1 MRIGEFEA
9 GLNGIKLNMTHNED
23 IVSLLGKHLQQIR
36 KEKKLT
42 LEQLAQK
49 SGVSRSM
56 LSQIERGQAN
66 PTFGTLWNL
75 SRALGLDMSELVEE
89 FESNGSGQNKI
100 EHVTAENIPRITNT
114 QSGCALAILG
124 PPDLVGQYEWYELT
138 IQPNGALI
146 SQPHSQGCREHLT
159 ILSGEAEIKSGGQTL
174 GASTGSTVR
183 YPADV
188 PHSIKCV
195 GESPLSALLIVMG

>member
-1 MRIGEFEA
+1 MATPNKNDNSE
-9 GLNGIKLNMTHNED
+9 

-36 KEKKLT
+36 KDKKLT
-42 LEQLAQK
+42 LEQLSQK

-89 FESNGSGQNKI
+89 FESSGPGSSKI
-100 EHVTAENIPRITNT
+100 EVLPAADTPRISNS
-114 QSGCALAILG
+114 QNGCTLSILG
-124 PPDLVGQYEWYELT
+124 PHDQVGHFEWYDLEIRPGGVLD
-138 IQPNGALI
+138 

-159 ILSGEAEIKSGGQTL
+159 ILTGTAQVTSGDQTTVL
-174 GASTGSTVR
+174 NQGDTGR
-183 YPADV
+183 YKADV
-188 PHSIKCV
+188 THSISCK
-195 GESPLSALLIVMG
+195 GDEPLKAILVVIGL

>member
-1 MRIGEFEA
+1 MKDNSE
-9 GLNGIKLNMTHNED
+9 

-36 KEKKLT
+36 KEKKFT

-89 FESNGSGQNKI
+89 FESNGAGSGKI
-100 EHVTAENIPRITNT
+100 ELLLAADTPRISNT
-114 QSGCALAILG
+114 QNGCTLSILG
-124 PPDLVGQYEWYELT
+124 PHNQVGQFEWYELD
-138 IQPNGALI
+138 IAPGGILS
-146 SQPHSQGCREHLT
+146 SQPHSQGCHEHLT
-159 ILSGEAEIKSGGQTL
+159 ILEGTAEVTSGDQSIKLKEGDT
-174 GASTGSTVR
+174 AR
-183 YPADV
+183 YKADV
-188 PHSIKCV
+188 PHAIRCAGKSTLK
-195 GESPLSALLIVMG
+195 ALLVVMG

>member
-1 MRIGEFEA
+1 MKDNSE
-9 GLNGIKLNMTHNED
+9 

-42 LEQLAQK
+42 LEQLSQK

-89 FESNGSGQNKI
+89 FESSGPISGKI
-100 EHVTAENIPRITNT
+100 DVLLAADTPRISNT
-114 QSGCALAILG
+114 QNGCTLAILG
-124 PPDLVGQYEWYELT
+124 PHDQVGQFEWYELQ
-138 IQPNGALI
+138 IEPDGILD
-146 SQPHSQGCREHLT
+146 SQPHTQGTREHLT
-159 ILSGEAEIKSGGQTL
+159 VLQGAAEVTSGDQTIQL
-174 GASTGSTVR
+174 NVGDTGR
-183 YPADV
+183 YKADV
-188 PHSIKCV
+188 PHAIRCAGKV
-195 GESPLSALLIVMG
+195 ALKALLVVMG

>member
-1 MRIGEFEA
+1 MS
-9 GLNGIKLNMTHNED
+9 NNDD

-89 FESNGSGQNKI
+89 FESNGSAQPKI
-100 EHVTAENIPRITNT
+100 EHVTAENTPRITNV
-114 QSGCALAILG
+114 QKGCKLALLG
-124 PPDLVGQYEWYELT
+124 PPDLVGQFEWYE
-138 IQPNGALI
+138 ISIEPNGSLD
-146 SQPHSQGCREHLT
+146 SQPHTQGCREHLT
-159 ILSGEAEIKSGGQTL
+159 VLSGEAEVTSGERL
-174 GASTGSTVR
+174 LKLSTGDTAR
-183 YPADV
+183 YQADV
-188 PHSIKCV
+188 HHAIKCI
-195 GESPLSALLIVMG
+195 GQETLSALLIVMG

>member
-1 MRIGEFEA
+1 
-9 GLNGIKLNMTHNED
+9 MTQNED

-89 FESNGSGQNKI
+89 FESNGSEQSKI
-100 EHVTAENIPRITNT
+100 EHVTAENTPRITST
-114 QSGCALAILG
+114 QSGYTLTILG

-138 IQPNGALI
+138 IQPGGALI

-159 ILSGEAEIKSGGQTL
+159 ILSGEAEIKSGDQAQRVKSGDT
-174 GASTGSTVR
+174 TR
-183 YPADV
+183 YPADIL
-188 PHSIKCV
+188 HSISCIGDDHV
-195 GESPLSALLIVMG
+195 SALLIVMG

>member
-1 MRIGEFEA
+1 MNNNAE
-9 GLNGIKLNMTHNED
+9 
-23 IVSLLGKHLQQIR
+23 IVTLLGKHLQQIR

-89 FESNGSGQNKI
+89 FESNGAGSGKI
-100 EHVTAENIPRITNT
+100 ELLLAADTPRISNA
-114 QSGCALAILG
+114 QNGCTLSILG
-124 PPDLVGQYEWYELT
+124 PHDQVGQFEWYELEIT
-138 IQPNGALI
+138 PGGILS
-146 SQPHSQGCREHLT
+146 SQPHSQGCKEHLT
-159 ILSGEAEIKSGGQTL
+159 ILEGAAEVTSGDQSILLSKGD
-174 GASTGSTVR
+174 TGR
-183 YPADV
+183 YKADV
-188 PHSIKCV
+188 PHAIRCTGKSTLK
-195 GESPLSALLIVMG
+195 ALLVVMG

>member
-1 MRIGEFEA
+1 
-9 GLNGIKLNMTHNED
+9 MTKNEE

-89 FESNGSGQNKI
+89 FEANGTGQSKI
-100 EHVTAENIPRITNT
+100 EHVTAANTPRITNS
-114 QSGCALAILG
+114 QKGCTLALLG
-124 PPDLVGQYEWYELT
+124 PPDLVGQFEWYQITVSPDGILD
-138 IQPNGALI
+138 
-146 SQPHSQGCREHLT
+146 SQPHTQGCLEHLT
-159 ILSGEAEIKSGGQTL
+159 ILSGRAEVKSGDQSLKLAAGDT
-174 GASTGSTVR
+174 AR
-183 YPADV
+183 YAADV
-188 PHSIKCV
+188 PHSIACV
-195 GESPLSALLIVMG
+195 GDEMLSALLVVMD

>member
-1 MRIGEFEA
+1 MKDNTE
-9 GLNGIKLNMTHNED
+9 

-42 LEQLAQK
+42 LEQLAKK

-89 FESNGSGQNKI
+89 FESSGPISGKI
-100 EHVTAENIPRITNT
+100 DVLLAADTPRITNA
-114 QSGCALAILG
+114 QNGCTLSILG
-124 PPDLVGQYEWYELT
+124 PHDQVEQFEWYELQ
-138 IQPNGALI
+138 IESGGILD
-146 SQPHSQGCREHLT
+146 SQPHTQGTREHLT
-159 ILSGEAEIKSGGQTL
+159 ILQGAAEVTSGDQTIQL
-174 GASTGSTVR
+174 NTGDTGR
-183 YPADV
+183 YKADV
-188 PHSIKCV
+188 PHAIRCV
-195 GESPLSALLIVMG
+195 GESTLKALLVVMG

>member
-1 MRIGEFEA
+1 
-9 GLNGIKLNMTHNED
+9 MTNNED

-89 FESNGSGQNKI
+89 FEANGTGQSKI
-100 EHVTAENIPRITNT
+100 EHVTADNTPRITNI
-114 QSGCALAILG
+114 QNGCTLAILG
-124 PPDLVGQYEWYELT
+124 PPEQVGKYEWYEIT
-138 IQPNGALI
+138 IQPNGVLD
-146 SQPHSQGCREHLT
+146 SQPHTQGCREHLT
-159 ILSGEAEIKSGGQTL
+159 ILNGRAQVKSGDQLLTITAGDT
-174 GASTGSTVR
+174 AR
-183 YPADV
+183 YQGDI
-188 PHSIKCV
+188 PHSISCI
-195 GESPLSALLIVMG
+195 GDEILSALLVVMG

>member
-1 MRIGEFEA
+1 MA
-9 GLNGIKLNMTHNED
+9 HNED

-89 FESNGSGQNKI
+89 FESNGTGQNKI
-100 EHVTAENIPRITNT
+100 EHVTAENTPRITNV
-114 QSGCALAILG
+114 QSGCTLTILG
-124 PPDLVGQYEWYELT
+124 PPELVGQYEWYELT
-138 IQPNGALI
+138 IQPAGALI
-146 SQPHSQGCREHLT
+146 SQPHTQGCREHLT
-159 ILSGEAEIKSGGQTL
+159 ILSGAAEIKSGEQTL
-174 GASTGSTVR
+174 VAETGDTAR
-183 YPADV
+183 YPADL
-188 PHSIKCV
+188 PHSIKWV
-195 GESPLSALLIVMG
+195 GAAPLSALLIVMG